1 MLYVTHGEKTLMNE
15 KPLWFKPAS
24 IKAVNSLI
32 SVEKPCATNVAPA
45 VNATSSGF
53 NDGSIAP
60 PGVDFV
66 TKPAAERGDV
76 CPFVTP

>member
-1 MLYVTHGEKTLMNE
+1 MNE

-32 SVEKPCATNVAPA
+32 SVEKPCATNVAPEVKA
-45 VNATSSGF
+45 SSNGF
-53 NDGSIAP
+53 KEGSIAP

-66 TKPAAERGDV
+66 MKPAAERGDV
-76 CPFVTP
+76 